1 MRVTVIGSGY
11 VGLVTGACLSD
22 LGFKVVCMDKD
33 EDKIR
38 ALQEGE
44 VPIFEPGLKEL
55 MARNRADG
63 RIRFTSDASEAIDH
77 GDILFI
83 AVGTPPAEDGSAD
96 LGHVLSVAAT
106 IGRHLKSFK
115 LVVNKSTVPVGTA
128 DKVRAA
134 LAHELVNRGMT
145 PDVFDVVSNPE
156 FLKEGAAID
165 DFMHPDRIVV
175 GVD

>member
-11 VGLVTGACLSD
+11 VGLVTGACLAD

-33 EDKIR
+33 EAKIQS
-38 ALQEGE
+38 LQDGE

-55 MARNRADG
+55 MARNRLDG
-63 RIRFTSDASEAIDH
+63 RIRFTSEACEAIEH

-83 AVGTPPAEDGSAD
+83 AVGTPPSEDGSAD

-134 LAHELVNRGMT
+134 ISHELVHRGMST
-145 PDVFDVVSNPE
+145 D
-156 FLKEGAAID
+156 
-165 DFMHPDRIVV
+165 
-175 GVD
+175 